1 MSKIISLANQKGG
14 VGKTTTSINL
24 AAALAK
30 QGERVLLI
38 DADPQANTSSG
49 LGIEIRE
56 LDSTI
61 YECLVN
67 GIDPHQA
74 IVATSMK
81 NLSVIPSHIDLVG
94 AEIEMLN
101 MEHREQLLKNI
112 IAKVRDEYDY
122 ILIDCS
128 PSLGLIT
135 VNALTASDS
144 VIIPVQCEFFA
155 LEGIAK
161 LLNTIKIIKSKLN
174 PALKIEG
181 FLLTMFDNRLR
192 LSNQVYEEV
201 KRHFGNL
208 VYKSLRGL
216 KVYMK
221 KTGLGRGLDALIDT
235 SHVDTNGGSSIS
247 EIEISAIVANPD
259 QPRRSFDEEALQ
271 ELSDSIREH
280 GVISP
285 ITLRDNGDGT
295 YMIIAGERRFRASKM
310 AGLERIPAYI
320 RTAKDE
326 QVMEWALI
334 ENIQR
339 EDLDAI
345 EIALAYQRLMDDYE
359 LTQERMAER
368 VGKKRATVA
377 NYLRLLKLPAEIQVG
392 IKEKKIEMGHAR
404 AILAS
409 PSAEHQLALYQR
421 ILREGLS
428 VRKVEELAQEDKGAA
443 KPKKEKSANPYSELE
458 KELSGRMGLKVKI
471 QGGKVSIAFGNEQE
485 LEAIVQKLR

>member
-1 MSKIISLANQKGG
+1 M
-14 VGKTTTSINL
+14 
-24 AAALAK
+24 
-30 QGERVLLI
+30 
-38 DADPQANTSSG
+38 
-49 LGIEIRE
+49 
-56 LDSTI
+56 
-61 YECLVN
+61 
-67 GIDPHQA
+67 
-74 IVATSMK
+74 
-81 NLSVIPSHIDLVG
+81 
-94 AEIEMLN
+94 
-101 MEHREQLLKNI
+101 
-112 IAKVRDEYDY
+112 
-122 ILIDCS
+122 
-128 PSLGLIT
+128 
-135 VNALTASDS
+135 
-144 VIIPVQCEFFA
+144 
-155 LEGIAK
+155 
-161 LLNTIKIIKSKLN
+161 
-174 PALKIEG
+174 
-181 FLLTMFDNRLR
+181 
-192 LSNQVYEEV
+192 
-201 KRHFGNL
+201 
-208 VYKSLRGL
+208 
-216 KVYMK
+216 
-221 KTGLGRGLDALIDT
+221 DALIDT

-271 ELSDSIREH
+271 ELADSIREH

-458 KELSGRMGLKVKI
+458 KELSGCVGLKVKI
-471 QGGKVSIAFGNEQE
+471 QGGKVSISFGNEQE